1 MNLRKCPVCIRKY
14 DAFSV
19 IGVQMDHLLITL
31 HVSFLLTRVPLSLA
45 SRPGLR
51 GSASRLCDSVSL
63 HFLRLLLSG
72 RLMRRTS
79 PSHFAAVRLPRLA
92 RPSRPEPCPARQQGR
107 RPAASP
113 APRPARRTRPPSW
126 APCTPRSRGPRGAS
140 PSRLRCEPVPKY
152 VSFCC
157 VS

>member
-31 HVSFLLTRVPLSLA
+31 HVSFLLARVPLSLA

-63 HFLRLLLSG
+63 RFLRLLLSG

-79 PSHFAAVRLPRLA
+79 PSHSAAVRLPRLA

-113 APRPARRTRPPSW
+113 APRPAHTSSFVGSLHPSFQ
-126 APCTPRSRGPRGAS
+126 GPRGAS